1 LTVNPSISK
10 GSAPGELGG
19 RGRLYRKPRLKLKRA
34 KELELVV
41 IDKRAKI
48 KSQGYL
54 TVIAKVESPGS
65 RDLSSRLGRQE
76 F

>member
-10 GSAPGELGG
+10 GSALRESAG
-19 RGRLYRKPRLKLKRA
+19 RGGFAESPRLRLKRA

-54 TVIAKVESPGS
+54 TVIAKVESLE
-65 RDLSSRLGRQE
+65 RRCAARAGRQE

>member
-1 LTVNPSISK
+1 M
-10 GSAPGELGG
+10 AGG
-19 RGRLYRKPRLKLKRA
+19 GFTESPRLKLKRA

-54 TVIAKVESPGS
+54 TVIAKVESRGS
-65 RDLSSRLGRQE
+65 RELS
-76 F
+76 

>member
-1 LTVNPSISK
+1 M
-10 GSAPGELGG
+10 AGG
-19 RGRLYRKPRLKLKRA
+19 GFTESPRLKLKRA

-65 RDLSSRLGRQE
+65 RDLSQRLGRQE